1 MLLLPLSL
9 LLFLLLLLPLLL
21 FLPLPLLLFL
31 PLLLLLLLL
40 LLLPLLLF
48 LPLLLPLPLLLFLLF
63 LLSFPKGICFCFCLC
78 FPVALSRFHPATTGS
93 VTARTRVCPTQW
105 LHAMRCFCSRFVYGI
120 GRMLNISAPNASC
133 EKICVNSIAV
143 LSPEGL
149 NVFSG
154 TTIVSP
160 G

>member
-48 LPLLLPLPLLLFLLF
+48 LPLLLPLLLPLPLLLFLLF

-78 FPVALSRFHPATTGS
+78 FPVALSRFHPATNGS
-93 VTARTRVCPTQW
+93 DHGANARLP
-105 LHAMRCFCSRFVYGI
+105 HAVAACNALGAPGLVFRCAQRFQHAL
-120 GRMLNISAPNASC
+120 RTLRLACFAHRAPV
-133 EKICVNSIAV
+133 VNQ
-143 LSPEGL
+143 LM
-149 NVFSG
+149 
-154 TTIVSP
+154 
-160 G
+160 